1 MAQQVHMS
9 VVQPQRPSGSHDQ
22 LEFHGSLGGFVGST
36 GATGASR
43 SCLVLEPNIAATASE
58 GCGPGAQ
65 AFCAVGPKNGALSN
79 NACSR
84 AP

>member
-43 SCLVLEPNIAATASE
+43 SSLVLEPNIAATASE
-58 GCGPGAQ
+58 GCGPGARKL
-65 AFCAVGPKNGALSN
+65 FVPSGPKMGRAQQQR
-79 NACSR
+79 ACSV
-84 AP
+84 